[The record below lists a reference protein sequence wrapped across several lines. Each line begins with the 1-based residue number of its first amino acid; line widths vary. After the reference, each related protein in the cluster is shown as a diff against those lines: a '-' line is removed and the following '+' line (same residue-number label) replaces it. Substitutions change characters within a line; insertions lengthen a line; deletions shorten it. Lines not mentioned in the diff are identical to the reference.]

1 MRKAEKATKLAKTL
15 EYERLKKGMT
25 HEEFSNF
32 LGIPRSSVTTYLD
45 MTTQQMLEKSIEIFG
60 LNVDITILLSKK
72 RDEEILVL
80 QTKIH
85 KEWIKKLR
93 GIENGEG

>member
-1 MRKAEKATKLAKTL
+1 
-15 EYERLKKGMT
+15 
-25 HEEFSNF
+25 
-32 LGIPRSSVTTYLD
+32 

-60 LNVDITILLSKK
+60 LNADITILLSKK

>member
-32 LGIPRSSVTTYLD
+32 LGIPRSSVTTYL
-45 MTTQQMLEKSIEIFG
+45 LARSLPGANRLKIISKK
-60 LNVDITILLSKK
+60 LNLDIAKILL
-72 RDEEILVL
+72 
-80 QTKIH
+80 
-85 KEWIKKLR
+85 
-93 GIENGEG
+93 N